1 MCLNSLSFPGL
12 GRCGDEDAALVE
24 RWCAALEECSRSAG
38 SELLR
43 LAAARSLQLA
53 GPSVLQPSL
62 RAARPSLV
70 PVALR

>member
-1 MCLNSLSFPGL
+1 MYLKSRFFSGL
-12 GRCGDEDAALVE
+12 GRCGDEAVALVE
-24 RWCAALEECSRSAG
+24 RWCAVLEECSQSAW

-53 GPSVLQPSL
+53 GAGVVQRSL
-62 RAARPSLV
+62 RAARPSLG